1 MSDATRPEAAPPA
14 DEPPADAPPRP
25 LEPPAD
31 PTLAAALAAFEKG
44 DFHAARALLP
54 ATPSE
59 HADDVRHHARLQG
72 ALAFE
77 PWLAVMAAAG
87 ALLWIAAFTWAQ

>member
-1 MSDATRPEAAPPA
+1 MSDATRPEATPPT
-14 DEPPADAPPRP
+14 DEPPADAAPRP

-54 ATPSE
+54 SAPSE
-59 HADDVRHHARLQG
+59 VIDDRVHHARLQR

-77 PWLAVMAAAG
+77 PWLAAMAAAG
-87 ALLWIAAFTWAQ
+87 ALVWIAAFTWAQ